1 MTEAQMLSKAIAIVS
16 SEFEHDMDKG
26 GSPYVLH
33 CLAVME
39 GVRHLGFVAMT
50 VAVLHD
56 LFEDKDWNIEKLVS
70 AGFSE
75 EIAKMVDMLTHK
87 KDEDYLTYVGRASQ
101 TEITKA
107 VKMSDL
113 KHNMDPARLVDLSDK
128 SMQRIRKYHT
138 AYQFLM
144 KVKN

>member
-1 MTEAQMLSKAIAIVS
+1 
-16 SEFEHDMDKG
+16 MDKG

-50 VAVLHD
+50 VAMLHD

-70 AGFSE
+70 VGFSE
-75 EIAKMVDMLTHK
+75 DIAKMVDMLTHK
-87 KDEDYLTYVGRASQ
+87 KGDDYLTYVGRASQ

-113 KHNMDPARLVDLSDK
+113 RHNMDPVRLVDLSDK
-128 SMQRIRKYHT
+128 SMKRIQKYHT
-138 AYQFLM
+138 AYQFLLN
-144 KVKN
+144 VN